1 MLGTTPT
8 AIDLKAVS
16 IRCRMSRLALLRK
29 SQQRI
34 VACADA
40 ERVGRVNGQ
49 RIESR
54 MRKRNGGRRRC
65 RRTSFAKS
73 RLIGKAWCRVGWIP
87 ETSSGKVRKSTGRR
101 RGGAIAKGR
110 LQEVLFGVVLA

>member
-1 MLGTTPT
+1 MLCTTPT
-8 AIDLKAVS
+8 AIDLEAIS
-16 IRCRMSRLALLRK
+16 IRCRMSRLALLWE

-40 ERVGRVNGQ
+40 ERVSRVDGQ

-54 MRKRNGGRRRC
+54 MRERNGGRGRC
-65 RRTSFAKS
+65 RRASFAKS
-73 RLIGKAWCRVGWIP
+73 WLIGKAWCRVGWVP
-87 ETSSGKVRKSTGRR
+87 ETSSGKVRESTGRR